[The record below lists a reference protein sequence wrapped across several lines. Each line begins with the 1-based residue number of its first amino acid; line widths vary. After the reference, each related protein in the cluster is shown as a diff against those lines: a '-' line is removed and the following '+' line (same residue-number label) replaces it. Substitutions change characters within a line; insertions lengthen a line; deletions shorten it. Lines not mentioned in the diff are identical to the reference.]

1 MNKDPRQA
9 TKTWEE
15 TLSRALQSLPERP
28 APPDLLP
35 QVMARVRAGA
45 AGNESGKSWLQR
57 ALWLRVAASLLLS
70 APMLWVFF
78 LGNRF
83 YETDLSPALNR
94 SAAISRTVL
103 GAIASALGGT
113 HIVID
118 ADVCRT
124 ILLAGGLI
132 LISMYLT
139 CIGVG
144 TFIYRTVRR

>member
-1 MNKDPRQA
+1 MDKDPRQ
-9 TKTWEE
+9 TTNNWEE
-15 TLSRALQSLPERP
+15 TLSRALQNLPERK
-28 APPDLLP
+28 APPNLLP
-35 QVMARVRAGA
+35 QVMARVRAHA
-45 AGNESGKSWLQR
+45 AEKESGKSWLQR
-57 ALWLRVAASLLLS
+57 PLWLRVTASVLLS
-70 APMLWVFF
+70 APMLWFFF

-103 GAIASALGGT
+103 GALASALGGT

-118 ADVCRT
+118 ADICHT
-124 ILLAGGLI
+124 ILLAGSLI

-144 TFIYRTVRR
+144 SFIYRTVRR